1 MRGRLQPLLQEAAAS
16 LLQPDASGLW
26 PISCPL
32 GLTGGVPLLPVSS
45 AAFTREWVL
54 YVRLLPHH
62 QVIFWSLSW
71 GHARAG

>member
-26 PISCPL
+26 PVSCPL

-45 AAFTREWVL
+45 AAFTREWAGMGGT
-54 YVRLLPHH
+54 LP
-62 QVIFWSLSW
+62 FEAF
-71 GHARAG
+71 GHI